1 MRVFDLFL
9 LILWLSFLGPLQK
22 AQASS
27 PDDNASIEFFEAKI
41 RPLFAEKC
49 SACHGQKQQ
58 EGGLSLSSRSLAMTG
73 GDSGPAVSPGKPQES
88 LIIRAVDYQSDLKM
102 PPDGKL
108 ADAEIADL
116 NRWVQNGAVWPGNEH
131 TNTPDSASVV
141 HETSKL
147 LWSVQPVRDAPLPDV
162 KTQAWPVSPVDYFI
176 LAPLEHHGLTPGS
189 HADKPTLLRRITF
202 DLIGLPPSPGEIDE
216 FLNDQTPA
224 AFGKVVDRL
233 LASPHYGERWGRH
246 WLDVVRYA
254 DARDLIQ
261 LPAESDF
268 REAWRYRDW
277 VVKAFNQD
285 LPYDQFVRMQIAG
298 DLMQPADPAQIDVD
312 ALVATGLLA
321 IADFVPGDVDKEQM
335 IADCVN
341 DQIDVVGRAFMGMT
355 IACAR
360 CHDHKFDPVSTEDY
374 YSLAGIFFSTR
385 LIPGPVPGNTPLI
398 RVPLLPAAEIK
409 AIEAQSERD
418 RQRLA
423 ELSRLVQTSSDR
435 EYAAYLEQ
443 EVVTAF
449 PRDLPL
455 VVEYLHR
462 ISDANPPALAEF
474 SKSRG
479 ANEEVLERWITFLK
493 QQPALSA
500 LNPLLRKQAPNGD
513 PTLND
518 TTAIQD
524 LAKKLVAISDSRREQ
539 RTSDP
544 VTRSLT
550 ESQML
555 QFRADDRC
563 INTDADGR
571 IMLWPDRAA
580 IADDAVSVTDTP
592 GPQMAT
598 TSLGT
603 TLRPV
608 IRFDGS
614 AMLQV
619 RRSVPATGSLFA
631 VFRPDP
637 NAAGTRL
644 IGWEDSAVGQ
654 HGIGLMPTANGGL
667 HAIVRRM
674 GANGDVFVPAAAQD
688 TLDFQLISLMWG
700 SGGVT
705 CFRNGEKVR
714 TSTLIDSVS
723 SDPAITSLHIG
734 GPGAGAGQRF
744 RGDLCELRVYA
755 APLDEA
761 ARVHVESELRSR
773 WLDPPSAQSQ
783 LADNDPVAELYDELL
798 SPRSPYWIDSE
809 LRLLKLP
816 EVVRQRLNAEST
828 ELEALKNKPA
838 VEIPRA
844 VVVQDGGPPGTKH
857 EGFHDAQIYIRGNP
871 AKPGATVARGF
882 PKVLAGQNPPGIQDG
897 SGRSELAR
905 WLTQRS
911 HPLTARVMVN
921 RIWQHHFGEGL
932 VRTSA
937 NFGFRGERPSHPE
950 LLDYL
955 ASRFM
960 ESGWSVK
967 AMHRLIVLSSVYQ
980 QSSSQSRSRNENLRT
995 TGDSRLTSEQ
1005 EPDSALR
1012 SPHEIDPDNRLLS
1025 RMPRRRLEAEAI
1037 RDSLLTVSGL
1047 LDPTP
1052 GGPGFLEVA
1061 VPRRSLYLMSVRT
1074 GAKAAD
1080 FNSLFDGPDGGGIIE
1095 RRSHSTVAPQA
1106 LFLLNDVWLDQVS
1119 AALAARLVREVPAS
1133 GDEDRIRLLYEITLG
1148 RTPAPA
1154 ELEIG
1159 LQLVADSSSDNS
1171 WLRYCRLILCS
1182 NEFIYVD

>member
-9 LILWLSFLGPLQK
+9 LILWLFLLGPLQK
-22 AQASS
+22 AHGSL
-27 PDDNASIEFFEAKI
+27 PEDDASIEFFEAKI
-41 RPLFAEKC
+41 RPLFEEKC
-49 SACHGQKQQ
+49 SLCHGQKKQ
-58 EGGLSLSSRSLAMTG
+58 EGGLSLTSRSRAMIG
-73 GDSGPAVSPGKPQES
+73 GDSGPAVSPGKPLES
-88 LIIRAVDYQSDLKM
+88 LLIRAVDYQSDLKM

-116 NRWVQNGAVWPGNEH
+116 NRWVENGAVWPSNDH
-131 TNTPDSASVV
+131 TNTPDSAGAV
-141 HETSKL
+141 HKTSDL
-147 LWSVQPVRDAPLPDV
+147 LWSLQPVRDVPLPDV
-162 KTQAWPVSPVDYFI
+162 KTQAWPASPVDYFI
-176 LAPLEHHGLTPGS
+176 LATLERQGLTPGS
-189 HADKPTLLRRITF
+189 HADKRTLLRRITF

-298 DLMQPADPAQIDVD
+298 DLMQPADPAQIDAD

-423 ELSRLVQTSSDR
+423 ELSSLVQTSSDR

-443 EVVTAF
+443 QVVTAF

-455 VVEYLHR
+455 VVEYLRR
-462 ISDANPPALAEF
+462 ISDENPPTPAEF
-474 SKSRG
+474 SESRG
-479 ANEEVLERWITFLK
+479 ANGEVFERWITFLK

-500 LNPLLRKQAPNGD
+500 FNPPLRKQALND
-513 PTLND
+513 DTTLDD

-524 LAKKLVAISDSRREQ
+524 FAKKLVAISDSRREQ
-539 RTSDP
+539 KISDP
-544 VTRSLT
+544 VVKFLT

-563 INTDADGR
+563 ITTDADGR
-571 IMLWPDRAA
+571 IVLWPDRAA
-580 IADDAVSVTDTP
+580 IADEAVSVTDAP
-592 GPQMAT
+592 SPRMAT
-598 TSLGT
+598 TPIGT
-603 TLRPV
+603 TSRPV

-619 RRSVPATGSLFA
+619 RRTVPATGSLFA
-631 VFRPDP
+631 VFRPEP

-654 HGIGLMPTANGGL
+654 HGIGLMPTTGGGL
-667 HAIVRRM
+667 HAILRRM
-674 GANGDVFVPAAAQD
+674 GASGDLVVPAPD
-688 TLDFQLISLMWG
+688 TLDFQMISLTWG
-700 SGGVT
+700 TDGVT
-705 CFRNGEKVR
+705 CFRNGEKVG
-714 TSTLIDSVS
+714 TSASIDSVS
-723 SDPAITSLHIG
+723 SDPAVTALHIG
-734 GPGAGAGQRF
+734 GPGSGAGQRF
-744 RGDLCELRVYA
+744 RGDLCELQVYA
-755 APLDEA
+755 APLNEA
-761 ARVHVESELRSR
+761 ARVRVESELRSR
-773 WLDPPSAQSQ
+773 WLDPPSEKSQ

-798 SPRSPYWIDSE
+798 SPRSPYWIDSAM
-809 LRLLKLP
+809 RLLKLP
-816 EVVRQRLNAEST
+816 DAVRQRLNAEST
-828 ELEALKNKPA
+828 ELETLKNKPA

-857 EGFHDAQIYIRGNP
+857 EGFHDAQIYLRGNP
-871 AKPGATVARGF
+871 AKPGATIARGF
-882 PKVLAGQNPPGIQDG
+882 PKALAGQNPPGIQDG

-905 WLTQRS
+905 WLTQPS

-980 QSSSQSRSRNENLRT
+980 QSSSQSRSRNEIPRTIAGSPIT
-995 TGDSRLTSEQ
+995 TGPK
-1005 EPDSALR
+1005 PDSVLR
-1012 SPHEIDPDNRLLS
+1012 SSHEIDPDNRLLS
-1025 RMPRRRLEAEAI
+1025 HMPRRRLEAEAI
-1037 RDSLLTVSGL
+1037 RDALLTVSGL

-1095 RRSHSTVAPQA
+1095 RRSHSIVAPQA

-1119 AALAARLVREVPAS
+1119 TALAARLVREMPAS
-1133 GDEDRIRLLYEITLG
+1133 GDGDRIRLLYEITLG

-1159 LQLVADSSSDNS
+1159 LQLVADSSEANA

-1182 NEFIYVD
+1182 NEFVYVD